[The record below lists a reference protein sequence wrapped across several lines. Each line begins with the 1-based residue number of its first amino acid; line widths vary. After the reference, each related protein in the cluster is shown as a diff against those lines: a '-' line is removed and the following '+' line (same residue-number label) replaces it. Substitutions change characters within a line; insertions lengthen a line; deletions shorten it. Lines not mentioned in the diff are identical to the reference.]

1 MITTMDSGWGG
12 RLLQISRSQIDQ
24 VLQALAE
31 AGHGAGNS
39 KPRLKAVRPGS
50 SEVLSSPDKTAQLCE
65 MIASLPE
72 VRPERLAE
80 IAASLRSG
88 EYDPTAV
95 EIAEKLLGRALA
107 DRLK

>member
-1 MITTMDSGWGG
+1 
-12 RLLQISRSQIDQ
+12 LQISRSQIDQ
-24 VLQALAE
+24 VLQALAD
-31 AGHGAGNS
+31 AGHAPGAQ
-39 KPRLKAVRPGS
+39 KPRLRAIKAGDDEIDS
-50 SEVLSSPDKTAQLCE
+50 SQARTAELCE

-80 IAASLRSG
+80 VAASLASG
-88 EYDPTAV
+88 KYDPTAV